1 MVVLVVDDER
11 KVAAFVRAGLEEQG
25 WLVEV
30 AHDGNDALALASSR
44 HFDALVLDIMLPG
57 RDGLSVLRRLRED
70 RNTVPVVLLTARGDV
85 RERVEGLEL
94 GADDYLAKP
103 FSMLELIARLK
114 AVWRRR
120 TGEGLSVL
128 TFADLVVNLHTRS
141 VRRGAREI
149 ELTAREFSLLEC
161 LLRTPGKVVTRTQLY
176 ESVWG
181 YNFDPETNI
190 VDVAI
195 QRLRRKIDDGAP
207 TRLIQTVRGV
217 GYALQGDA
225 S

>member
-25 WLVEV
+25 WVVDV
-30 AHDGNDALALASSR
+30 AHDGDEALKLAASR

-57 RDGLSVLRRLRED
+57 RDGLSVLRRLREE
-70 RNTVPVVLLTARGDV
+70 RNTVPVILLTARGDV

-94 GADDYLAKP
+94 GADDYMPKP
-103 FSMLELIARLK
+103 FSMLELVARLK

-120 TGEGLSVL
+120 TGEGLNLL
-128 TFADLVVNLHTRS
+128 TYADLVVNLHTRA
-141 VRRGAREI
+141 VRRGGREI
-149 ELTAREFSLLEC
+149 ELTAREYSLLEC
-161 LLRTPGKVVTRTQLY
+161 LMRTPGRVVTRTQLY
-176 ESVWG
+176 ETVWG

-195 QRLRRKIDDGAP
+195 QRLRRKIDDDAGP
-207 TRLIQTVRGV
+207 RLIQTVRGV
-217 GYALQGDA
+217 GYALQTEGR
-225 S
+225 

>member
-1 MVVLVVDDER
+1 MVVLVVDDEK
-11 KVAAFVRAGLEEQG
+11 KVAGLVRSGLEEQG
-25 WLVEV
+25 WTVEV
-30 AHDGNDALALASSR
+30 AHDGNDALTLAGSR

-57 RDGLSVLRRLRED
+57 RDGLSVLRRLREEK
-70 RNTVPVVLLTARGDV
+70 NTVPVVLLTARGDV

-94 GADDYLAKP
+94 GADDYLPKP
-103 FSMLELIARLK
+103 FSMLELVARLK

-120 TGEGLSVL
+120 TGDGLNVL
-128 TFADLVVNLHTRS
+128 SYADLVVNLHTRA
-141 VRRGAREI
+141 VRRGDRAI

-161 LLRTPGKVVTRTQLY
+161 LLRTPGRVVTRTQLY

-195 QRLRRKIDDGAP
+195 QRLRRKIDDDSGP
-207 TRLIQTVRGV
+207 RLIQTVRGV
-217 GYALQGDA
+217 GYALQTEGR
-225 S
+225 